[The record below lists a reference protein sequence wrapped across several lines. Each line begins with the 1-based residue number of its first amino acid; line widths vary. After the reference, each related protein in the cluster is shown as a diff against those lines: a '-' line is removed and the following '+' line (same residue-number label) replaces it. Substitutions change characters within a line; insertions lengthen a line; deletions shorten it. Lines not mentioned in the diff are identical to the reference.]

1 MKKILFFCIA
11 LILGCATVV
20 AQTVVKGKVL
30 DEDRNVVIGATV
42 EVVGTKTAVISNIDG
57 EFTIEIPKKKSKLR
71 ARYVGFDDATVDA
84 KQGVEIILKEP
95 VVVEPR
101 KERRYISLSDTD
113 RKTIASIN
121 DFSFKMMKEVGCK
134 KSAIVSPLSVACLL
148 AMTSNGAAGKTLSE
162 MQTLLGSGPTEL
174 NAFYKRMI
182 PFLTDSQWGSSFSM
196 ANALFTNKSFPM
208 SSQFVAEASDS
219 YQAMARSMNFGSS
232 SPLKAINDW
241 CKEKT
246 GGMIPKI
253 IDKTSP
259 SALMYALNAVYFD
272 GKWKHEF
279 DPSKTKNEKFTLPGG
294 KEKTVPMMRQQRILR
309 YAKAKNCAM
318 LMLPY
323 QGETSYEMIV
333 LLPDKDCSVEKM
345 LEDYGYA
352 SWKEA
357 WSTKTLCD
365 VNVKLPRFEIDTDQ
379 PLNALMSRMGI
390 PSAFDEQRADF
401 SRMADMK
408 KMAPGSRLYIS
419 NMKQKA
425 RIEVEETG
433 TKAAAATLEEIVVT
447 GAAHPVVPRFKK
459 VDFHATR
466 PFAYIITEHATGMI
480 LFMGVYNG
488 E

>member
-95 VVVEPR
+95 VAVVTR
-101 KERRYISLSDTD
+101 KERRYIKLSDSD
-113 RKTIASIN
+113 RKIIGDVN
-121 DFSFKMMKEVGCK
+121 DFTFRMMREVYNN
-134 KSAIVSPLSVACLL
+134 KSCVASPLSVACLL

-162 MQTLLGSGPTEL
+162 MQTLLGSSPAEL
-174 NAFYKRMI
+174 NSFYKRII
-182 PFLTDSQWGSSFSM
+182 PYLTDSQWGSSFSM

-279 DPSKTKNEKFTLPGG
+279 DPSKTKDGKFTLANG

-323 QGETSYEMIV
+323 QGETSYEMFV
-333 LLPDKDCSVEKM
+333 LLPDKGYSVENL

-365 VNVKLPRFEIDTDQ
+365 VDVKLPRFEIDTDQ

-408 KMAPGSRLYIS
+408 KMSPDSRLYIS

-447 GAAHPVVPRFKK
+447 GAAHPVVPQFKK

-480 LFMGVYNG
+480 LFMGVYGG